1 MSSIVNSTEIN
12 LAVYMERL
20 DAYIESQNTLN
31 TTLCSSLE
39 NVHNSLDDFK
49 YVDKNQSFYGKILQN
64 EAVSTKIIDWLA
76 LNLYNSFRSDRSG
89 ES

>member
-1 MSSIVNSTEIN
+1 MTNVNTEIN

-39 NVHNSLDDFK
+39 TVNEDIEDIKMWRSRL
-49 YVDKNQSFYGKILQN
+49 YGGKSVVVAIGILILHTS
-64 EAVSTKIIDWLA
+64 AVMGGFVA
-76 LNLYNSFRSDRSG
+76 LINFMNK
-89 ES
+89 

>member
-1 MSSIVNSTEIN
+1 MSSTEIN

-39 NVHNSLDDFK
+39 TNEEIEDFK
-49 YVDKNQSFYGKILQN
+49 MWRSRLYGGKSVVVAIGILILHTS
-64 EAVSTKIIDWLA
+64 AVMGGFVA
-76 LNLYNSFRSDRSG
+76 LINFMNK
-89 ES
+89 